1 VRRGAAGTTGSVPAA
16 TVLYDADCGFCRAG
30 VAALLRFDRHGR
42 LLPET
47 IQSPEGQRLLAAV
60 APEQRLERAH
70 VVLPDGRIHS
80 GGDAVAPIA
89 RLLPG
94 FTPVAVIAGA
104 LGGPLRSGYDW
115 VAGHRTGLSRFVPR
129 TLKDRAAERIA
140 AHRDRVVG

>member
-1 VRRGAAGTTGSVPAA
+1 VPAA
-16 TVLYDADCGFCRAG
+16 TVLYDADCGFCRAS
-30 VAALLRFDRHGR
+30 VAALLRFDRRGR

-60 APEQRLERAH
+60 PPDQRLESAH
-70 VVLPDGRIHS
+70 LVLPGGRIHS

-94 FTPVAVIAGA
+94 FTPVAVIAAA
-104 LGGPLRSGYDW
+104 LGGPLRAGYGW
-115 VAGHRTGLSRFVPR
+115 VARHRTQLSRFVPKG
-129 TLKDRAAERIA
+129 LKDGAAERIA

>member
-1 VRRGAAGTTGSVPAA
+1 VPAA

-30 VAALLRFDRHGR
+30 VAALLRFDRRGR

-47 IQSPEGQRLLAAV
+47 IQSPEGQRLLTAV
-60 APEQRLERAH
+60 APEQRLESAH
-70 VVLPDGRIHS
+70 LVLPDGRIYS

-104 LGGPLRSGYDW
+104 MGGPLRAGYGW
-115 VAGHRTGLSRFVPR
+115 VARHRTQLSRFVPGE
-129 TLKDRAAERIA
+129 LKDRAAARIA